1 LRTLKQLF
9 NIMIDALRTL
19 IKQFMPFAQKKMGFS
34 RPPRLFLRQDSAN
47 ASNPL
52 GKTGFYDPEN
62 ESITLYITER
72 HPKDI
77 LRSLSHELM
86 HHTQKCN
93 GDFDGIENMGEQG
106 YAQNNPQMRA
116 MEIKAYQAAV
126 YFRDFED
133 SLRETI
139 YYEHLQKG
147 EKDKMS
153 TKDWKN
159 RELNML
165 LNEAWGFKFNTLQE
179 FDEFS
184 GTGEVQE
191 EAQEEE
197 IEEAARGSQ
206 LGADRAKKHC
216 GSGQKLAGGICVDL
230 KETCPPGEE
239 EEEGKG
245 KFSGDPEMAEAKL
258 DEEHVDERRGRGRAD
273 PRNQRGAADNRQRPL
288 EEEEIEEIA
297 GVGGG
302 AADPRRRRK
311 PHGTGRRVEDEPEKK
326 EEEEEERKVA
336 ESQLSKDTIREV
348 LRDVLISLKK

>member
-1 LRTLKQLF
+1 
-9 NIMIDALRTL
+9 MIDALSPL
-19 IKQFMPFAQKKMGFS
+19 IKKFLPFAQERMGFEY
-34 RPPRLFLRQDSAN
+34 PPKLFLKGDNNN
-47 ASNPL
+47 AQNPL
-52 GKTGFYDPEN
+52 GKTAYYDPQGK
-62 ESITLYITER
+62 SITIFITGR
-72 HPKDI
+72 HPKDVM
-77 LRSLSHELM
+77 RSLSHELV
-86 HHTQKCN
+86 HHSQNCR
-93 GDFDGIENMGEQG
+93 GDFEGDSEMGEG
-106 YAQNNPQMRA
+106 YAQNDPHMRE
-116 MEIKAYQAAV
+116 MEREAYEV
-126 YFRDFED
+126 GNMCFRDWED
-133 SLRETI
+133 SIKSTI
-139 YYEHLQKG
+139 YFEHLQKG
-147 EKDKMS
+147 EKKMS
-153 TKDWKN
+153 LKDWKN
-159 RELNML
+159 EEISGL
-165 LNEAWGFKFNTLQE
+165 LAEAWGFKFNTLQE